1 MTCFLL
7 FDKVGENNKKTEG
20 IKQMKLS
27 DRQIEH
33 VLSKTEYALRH
44 NRVHHSKQAN
54 IILTLKSY
62 LTEDGINID
71 VCHECLGTGK
81 KQKGL

>member
-1 MTCFLL
+1 MR
-7 FDKVGENNKKTEG
+7 
-20 IKQMKLS
+20 LS
-27 DRQIEH
+27 DIQIEH
-33 VLSKTEYALRH
+33 ILSKAQYALQH

-81 KQKGL
+81 AKTVKKENQIL